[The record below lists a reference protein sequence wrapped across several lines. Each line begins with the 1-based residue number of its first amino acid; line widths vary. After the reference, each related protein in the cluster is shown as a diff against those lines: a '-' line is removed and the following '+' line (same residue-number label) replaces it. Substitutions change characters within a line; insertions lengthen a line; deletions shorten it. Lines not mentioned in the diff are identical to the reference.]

1 MKTPIELIQSML
13 DMGVSQ
19 EDIARKSGLTPSC
32 ISLIKSGK
40 RKNQS
45 FATYQALQKAHE
57 ATKRKK

>member
-1 MKTPIELIQSML
+1 ML

-45 FATYQALQKAHE
+45 FATYQALQKAHD
-57 ATKRKK
+57 AAKRKK